1 MIVLKYQKSNHKNII
16 QACVHALRQGKV
28 VAFPTDT
35 SYGLAV
41 DATNIRAVKKLYR
54 VKGRDFKKPV
64 HVVVADQIVAKKIA
78 HWEKSAEKL
87 SKQFWPGAVTL
98 VLPLTSKAS
107 SWKILSAKSGFIGL
121 RMPKNNIALDLAN
134 ILNRPVTATSANLAG
149 QPDCY
154 SAKEISGQFETEKYR
169 PDIII
174 DSGKLPKRKP
184 STVVKIDKGE
194 IEILRQGPVSE
205 NKIKKILNLKS

>member
-1 MIVLKYQKSNHKNII
+1 
-16 QACVHALRQGKV
+16 
-28 VAFPTDT
+28 
-35 SYGLAV
+35 
-41 DATNIRAVKKLYR
+41 
-54 VKGRDFKKPV
+54 
-64 HVVVADQIVAKKIA
+64 
-78 HWEKSAEKL
+78 
-87 SKQFWPGAVTL
+87 VTL

>member
-64 HVVVADQIVAKKIA
+64 HVVVADQIVAKKLHIG
-78 HWEKSAEKL
+78 KSLLKNFRN
-87 SKQFWPGAVTL
+87 SFGPG
-98 VLPLTSKAS
+98 
-107 SWKILSAKSGFIGL
+107 
-121 RMPKNNIALDLAN
+121 
-134 ILNRPVTATSANLAG
+134 
-149 QPDCY
+149 Q
-154 SAKEISGQFETEKYR
+154 
-169 PDIII
+169 
-174 DSGKLPKRKP
+174 
-184 STVVKIDKGE
+184 
-194 IEILRQGPVSE
+194 
-205 NKIKKILNLKS
+205 